1 MWRKPFAL
9 LLSLSL
15 LSPCLSAQDLSSD
28 DRAIIEKQEQ
38 IISIVQSL
46 KESDRISEQ
55 NLIARE
61 DSLNQKELELS
72 KKERDYATID
82 QDMATLKYS
91 LKKQSE
97 SLSREQKMG
106 KWKTRGIIA
115 LSACLAGSIIY
126 GMSK

>member
-1 MWRKPFAL
+1 MWRKQFAL
-9 LLSLSL
+9 LLL
-15 LSPCLSAQDLSSD
+15 LCLPLCFLSAQDMSSD

-72 KKERDYATID
+72 KKEQDYATID
-82 QDMATLKYS
+82 QDMATLKDS

-106 KWKTRGIIA
+106 KWKTKGIIA

>member
-9 LLSLSL
+9 CLLLSLPL
-15 LSPCLSAQDLSSD
+15 YLLSAQDLSSD

-72 KKERDYATID
+72 RKEQDYATID
-82 QDMATLKYS
+82 QDMATLKDS

-97 SLSREQKMG
+97 SLSREQSIG
-106 KWKTRGIIA
+106 KWKTRGIVA